1 MPNVS
6 DPERGRPAGGRRG
19 AGPPAPSPGGG
30 CDGTPGSGR
39 GGPALPRALR
49 GAALAAGAL
58 LVLLFPELVPNA
70 YVLSA
75 GVIVASYACT
85 ATAWSFMGGF
95 TGYVSLGHAAF
106 FGLGAYGTGL
116 LIRDLSLPPFLA
128 WLVAGL
134 VVCVLTVPVGIAA
147 LRVRGASFVI
157 VSISFVLILL
167 LVFQT
172 WESFTGGS
180 NGLTV
185 PRPFPDLYRPDH
197 HRIFYYLFVALLA
210 VMLATWWAIDR
221 SRFGAGLKAIRE
233 DEDKAESLGVPTR
246 DYKLVAYLIS
256 ATFTA
261 LAGGMYALWF
271 GDLDPIFQF
280 SILLGAYMV
289 LMALLGGARHLFGP
303 LLGAVVVGSAL
314 EYFKL
319 EFGDTQL
326 HLVTTALLLAVVV
339 LFMPDGVI
347 PAVRD
352 LLGRWGPADSSIRE
366 VTAAELLERDGG
378 RAGPNDAAADTGTDF
393 GTDSERG
400 SQR

>member
-1 MPNVS
+1 MRNAS
-6 DPERGRPAGGRRG
+6 DTEERVGGGVDAPRAGGGFTLPGWSRPAG
-19 AGPPAPSPGGG
+19 
-30 CDGTPGSGR
+30 
-39 GGPALPRALR
+39 
-49 GAALAAGAL
+49 LAVAVA

-106 FGLGAYGTGL
+106 FGLGAYGTGI
-116 LIRDLSLPPFLA
+116 LIRDLSLQPFLA
-128 WLVAGL
+128 WLLSGL
-134 VVCVLTVPVGIAA
+134 IVLVITIPIGIAA

-167 LVFQT
+167 LVFQA
-172 WESFTGGS
+172 WEDFTGGA
-180 NGLTV
+180 NGLNV
-185 PRPFPDLYRPDH
+185 PRPFADLYRPDH
-197 HRIFYYLFVALLA
+197 HRIFFYLFVALLA
-210 VMLATWWAIDR
+210 VMLLTWWVVDR

-233 DEDKAESLGVPTR
+233 DEDKAEALGVPTR
-246 DYKLVAYLIS
+246 DYKLAAYLIS

-261 LAGGMYALWF
+261 WAGGMYALWF

-289 LMALLGGARHLFGP
+289 LMALLGGVRHLLGP
-303 LLGAVVVGSAL
+303 LVGAVVVGTAL

-319 EFGDTQL
+319 EYGDTQL
-326 HLVTTALLLAVVV
+326 HLVFTAVLLGVVV

-347 PAVRD
+347 PAAGA
-352 LLGRWGPADSSIRE
+352 LLRRLGPQQSSIRE
-366 VTAAELLERDGG
+366 ITAEELLERN
-378 RAGPNDAAADTGTDF
+378 RAAAAVGGDADG
-393 GTDSERG
+393 RG
-400 SQR
+400 GSGVDGSRDGEEDGR

>member
-1 MPNVS
+1 MRNATLVV
-6 DPERGRPAGGRRG
+6 
-19 AGPPAPSPGGG
+19 
-30 CDGTPGSGR
+30 
-39 GGPALPRALR
+39 
-49 GAALAAGAL
+49 GAA

-75 GVIVASYACT
+75 GVIVACYACT

-116 LIRDLSLPPFLA
+116 LIRDLSLQPFLA
-128 WLVAGL
+128 WLLAGL
-134 VVCVLTVPVGIAA
+134 IVLVVTVPVGIAA

-167 LVFQT
+167 LVFQA
-172 WESFTGGS
+172 WEDFTGGA
-180 NGLTV
+180 NGLNV
-185 PRPFPDLYRPDH
+185 PRPFADLYRPDH

-210 VMLATWWAIDR
+210 VMLLTWWVIDR
-221 SRFGAGLKAIRE
+221 SRFGAGLKAVRE
-233 DEDKAESLGVPTR
+233 DEDKAEALGVPTR
-246 DYKLVAYLIS
+246 DYKLAAYLIS

-261 LAGGMYALWF
+261 LAGGLYALWF

-289 LMALLGGARHLFGP
+289 LMALLGGARNLFGP
-303 LLGAVVVGSAL
+303 LVGAVVVGTAL

-326 HLVTTALLLAVVV
+326 HLVTTAALLGIVV
-339 LFMPDGVI
+339 LFMPDGII
-347 PAVRD
+347 PAAGA
-352 LLGRWGPADSSIRE
+352 LLRRLGPRQASIRE
-366 VTAAELLERDGG
+366 VTAEELLARNERRAAAGGAGAPEGASRDAPDGASGGAGEPDSESEGG
-378 RAGPNDAAADTGTDF
+378 R
-393 GTDSERG
+393 
-400 SQR
+400 